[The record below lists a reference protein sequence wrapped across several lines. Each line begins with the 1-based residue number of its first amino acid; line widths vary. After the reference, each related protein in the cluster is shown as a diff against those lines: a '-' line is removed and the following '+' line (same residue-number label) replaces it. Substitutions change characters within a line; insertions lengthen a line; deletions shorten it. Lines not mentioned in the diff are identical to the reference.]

1 MLRLSRGL
9 TCCCRGSVGWLL
21 LFTRIMS
28 LLLLLLLLL
37 LEMLLG
43 LLWVVCWGRPLV
55 RDGTENGLG
64 LARTMGRCWSM
75 IAAHRACTACL
86 RARHWQI

>member
-37 LEMLLG
+37 LEMLS
-43 LLWVVCWGRPLV
+43 CCCCF
-55 RDGTENGLG
+55 
-64 LARTMGRCWSM
+64 CWSR
-75 IAAHRACTACL
+75 ICL
-86 RARHWQI
+86 RTC